1 METPQTRVRSE
12 AQRAE
17 AASADKAGEY
27 GRSAEF
33 DCARAMAQAESVL
46 REISLMR
53 TCAHQSSREIQGPI
67 REKVESV
74 VPDFATVSETNPT
87 RFPSRRSA
95 VRSLRLTASQS
106 HTRPLCLG
114 LDFFVHD
121 DGPIELTETR
131 FRRIAQPHSAG
142 LDVVIGV
149 DRRDVFRFPGC
160 LHDYSLPPGLDPKPL
175 CAYVGRI
182 TRSLSRPPMQAGRP
196 QGRDRPTSYTPR
208 QFWEA

>member
-1 METPQTRVRSE
+1 MEIPQTRVRSE

-53 TCAHQSSREIQGPI
+53 TCAHQSSREVQGPI
-67 REKVESV
+67 SEKVESV
-74 VPDFATVSETNPT
+74 VPDSVTVSETKPYT
-87 RFPSRRSA
+87 HSHRAA
-95 VRSLRLTASQS
+95 VQFGVFDLRLAKAIPD
-106 HTRPLCLG
+106 RLCLDLG

-121 DGPIELTETR
+121 DGAIELTETG
-131 FRRIAQPHSAG
+131 FRRIAQAHSAG

-149 DRRDVFRFPGC
+149 DRRDMLRFPVRRR
-160 LHDYSLPPGLDPKPL
+160 DAVDALPSRDEKSKRWLT
-175 CAYVGRI
+175 CAGFSEKHGSMR
-182 TRSLSRPPMQAGRP
+182 
-196 QGRDRPTSYTPR
+196 
-208 QFWEA
+208 

>member
-53 TCAHQSSREIQGPI
+53 TCAHQSSREILGPI

-74 VPDFATVSETNPT
+74 VLSLQSARPT
-87 RFPSRRSA
+87 LHDSHRAA
-95 VRSLRLTASQS
+95 VQFGVFDLRLAKAI
-106 HTRPLCLG
+106 P
-114 LDFFVHD
+114 D
-121 DGPIELTETR
+121 R
-131 FRRIAQPHSAG
+131 FAW
-142 LDVVIGV
+142 D
-149 DRRDVFRFPGC
+149 
-160 LHDYSLPPGLDPKPL
+160 
-175 CAYVGRI
+175 
-182 TRSLSRPPMQAGRP
+182 
-196 QGRDRPTSYTPR
+196 
-208 QFWEA
+208 